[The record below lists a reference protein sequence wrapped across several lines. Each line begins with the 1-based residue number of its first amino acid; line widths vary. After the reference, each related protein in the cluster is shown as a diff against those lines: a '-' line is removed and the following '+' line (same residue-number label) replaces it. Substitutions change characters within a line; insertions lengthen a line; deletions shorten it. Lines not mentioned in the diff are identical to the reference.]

1 MLIHRRFTMRRVLL
15 ALVSLL
21 SLTASPAF
29 AGPSPQTAN
38 FTVSANVMRGCRV
51 SASPLNLGTYD
62 PSLTVDLAPAA
73 GSTISVNCTKGTVF
87 AIEPLTTTNTFQM
100 ANGAERLAYALYQE
114 VGHTTNWRTTG
125 TGGTAVS
132 SNTAVT
138 FGVYGVVAA
147 GQDVAEGAYLD
158 TVTVTVTF

>member
-1 MLIHRRFTMRRVLL
+1 MRRVLL

-21 SLTASPAF
+21 ALTASPAF

-62 PSLTVDLAPAA
+62 PSSTVDLAPAA

-87 AIEPLTTTNTFQM
+87 AIGPLTTTNTFRM
-100 ANGAERLAYALYQE
+100 ANGPTELLDYALYQE

-125 TGGTAVS
+125 TGGTAAS

-138 FGVYGVVAA
+138 FGVYGVVTA
-147 GQDVAEGAYLD
+147 GQDVAEGAYMD